1 MWNTLY
7 VNVSLDDLL
16 ARPVISAGCFTREAA
31 HAEVQNFLD
40 ADPELSRTAEQWRM
54 DVQRV
59 RVGPKVWTLYEYDD
73 DPRAAALTRV
83 DELLKSFREAGVRFR
98 VANLP
103 G

>member
-1 MWNTLY
+1 MWNTLH

-16 ARPVISAGCFTREAA
+16 ARPFVGGGGFTRESA
-31 HAEVQNFLD
+31 HAEVQKVLD
-40 ADPELSRTAEQWRM
+40 GDPALSRAAEQWRM

-73 DPRAAALTRV
+73 DSRAAALARV

-103 G
+103 S